1 MYIRDDNIA
10 WEELQKMGFSASA
23 LRRFCAL
30 HSHYGKHEK
39 DEACLDTHR
48 LEFARW
54 LVIHRKLTE
63 EIN

>member
-1 MYIRDDNIA
+1 MYILDDNIA
-10 WEELQKMGFSASA
+10 REELRKMGFSASA
-23 LRRFCAL
+23 IRRFCAL
-30 HSHYGKHEK
+30 RSQYGKNEM
-39 DEACLDTHR
+39 DQACLDKHH

>member
-1 MYIRDDNIA
+1 
-10 WEELQKMGFSASA
+10 MGFSASA
-23 LRRFCAL
+23 IRRFCAL
-30 HSHYGKHEK
+30 RSQYGKNEM
-39 DEACLDTHR
+39 DQACLDKHH